1 MKTFYVIREIRLK
14 NMDFYNEKRSVS
26 RFNKTETINFT
37 KKLYRTKVDYNW
49 SMNQLPRLFLVKNVI
64 P

>member
-37 KKLYRTKVDYNW
+37 KKLYRTKVD
-49 SMNQLPRLFLVKNVI
+49 
-64 P
+64 